1 MKKIHK
7 YFNDASTIIKKLRLE
22 EKKIIKIKNKII
34 EKNKSNQKIFV
45 VGNGGS
51 AADADHFVG
60 ELVCTFNNK
69 KRKPFKVFS
78 LNQNYIA
85 MTAWSNDF
93 GYDGYLER
101 CLKAYS
107 NKDDILI
114 CLTTSGGNKKR
125 KQSRNLLKA
134 VQFAKKNNLYVIS
147 LTGRTGGYVKDNS
160 DININIKSNK
170 TSFIQEAHMSIL
182 HCICELLEDQV

>member
-1 MKKIHK
+1 MKKVHK
-7 YFNDASTIIKKLRLE
+7 YFNDVSTIIKKLRLE

-34 EKNKSNQKIFV
+34 ETNKSSQKIFV

-51 AADADHFVG
+51 AADADHFVA
-60 ELVCTFNNK
+60 ELVCIFNNK

-85 MTAWSNDF
+85 MSAWSNDF
-93 GYDGYLER
+93 SYDGYLER

-125 KQSRNLLKA
+125 KQSKNLLKA
-134 VQFAKKNNLYVIS
+134 VQFAKKNNLCVIS

-160 DININIKSNK
+160 DININIRSNK

>member
-7 YFNDASTIIKKLRLE
+7 YFNDASTIIKNLRLE

-34 EKNKSNQKIFV
+34 ETNKSNQKIFV

>member
-34 EKNKSNQKIFV
+34 ETNKSNQKIFV

-69 KRKPFKVFS
+69 KSKPFKVFS